1 MEIEGY
7 LVPFQA
13 STGFVDFYETLMNF
27 EFYSYYGTKVDKILN
42 KKEDDIFRNPVI
54 EAQPFGN
61 NILKDNIKDFKDNNR
76 NNTHKNENNINF
88 KQIIYTE
95 KTLTLNCE
103 LKKNSVIVNYAIK
116 LPSGTNNN
124 KTGKFTLQR
133 ETGGYERLLE
143 KENPQWTKS
152 EIYIPGC
159 TEPIVIIR
167 KKRAIKLSAGN
178 FEIISDTK
186 INEDLHSGTGSWL
199 DGNDWDNR
207 TINKFVQDC
216 NRISTTNRFKTQ

>member
-27 EFYSYYGTKVDKILN
+27 EFYSYYGTKADKILN

-76 NNTHKNENNINF
+76 NNIHKNENNINF

-103 LKKNSVIVNYAIK
+103 LKKIV
-116 LPSGTNNN
+116 
-124 KTGKFTLQR
+124 
-133 ETGGYERLLE
+133 
-143 KENPQWTKS
+143 
-152 EIYIPGC
+152 
-159 TEPIVIIR
+159 
-167 KKRAIKLSAGN
+167 
-178 FEIISDTK
+178 
-186 INEDLHSGTGSWL
+186 
-199 DGNDWDNR
+199 
-207 TINKFVQDC
+207 
-216 NRISTTNRFKTQ
+216 